1 MSKCDTAKTALM
13 VIPCEISRLAGRI
26 KNRSWGWKDVP
37 ACQCSQENGN
47 THVAFLCLYLWI
59 LAAATMH
66 PVALFAATIISA
78 VKLKNFIRSK
88 I

>member
-47 THVAFLCLYLWI
+47 THVAFLCLYLWVM
-59 LAAATMH
+59 AAVVQH
-66 PVALFAATIISA
+66 PIAIAGAAIVTV
-78 VKLKNFIRSK
+78 VKIKNYIRSK